1 MQAVK
6 RLFTPKNAALLVAA
20 LILFLGSARLIH
32 DWRST
37 TKLYT
42 AFTW

>member
-1 MQAVK
+1 MQTAK
-6 RLFTPKNAALLVAA
+6 RLFTLKNAALLVPA
-20 LILFLGSARLIH
+20 LILFLGCARLIH

>member
-1 MQAVK
+1 MQTEK
-6 RLFTPKNAALLVAA
+6 RLFTPKNAALLIAA

-37 TKLYT
+37 TRSYT